1 MLRVR
6 FKLMLLRDEI
16 ISFFALI
23 CGTALIAIMV
33 IHSVP
38 SRTVN
43 TNH

>member
-1 MLRVR
+1 
-6 FKLMLLRDEI
+6 MLLRDEI
-16 ISFFALI
+16 IRFIEPI